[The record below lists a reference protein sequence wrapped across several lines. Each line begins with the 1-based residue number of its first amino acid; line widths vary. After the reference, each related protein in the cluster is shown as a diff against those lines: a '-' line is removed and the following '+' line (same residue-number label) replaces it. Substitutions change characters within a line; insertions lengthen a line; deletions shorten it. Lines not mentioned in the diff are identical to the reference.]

1 MLMLTKKRK
10 IIPIFNYYM
19 TIMSFDKWEDLKGN
33 IPDDIYADPSRGL
46 TIDYDTSCIVCCTP
60 KHQSSVVH
68 EAGHIK
74 NMVWKFIGY
83 TPQRD
88 NDEVDQYLHTY
99 IYEEIMKVLNNH
111 IAK

>member
-10 IIPIFNYYM
+10 LIPIFDYCM
-19 TIMSFDKWEDLKGN
+19 TIIIFDNWEDLKN
-33 IPDDIYADPSRGL
+33 SIPNDVYSDPARGVTIEYDDY
-46 TIDYDTSCIVCCTP
+46 CIVCCTP
-60 KHQSSVVH
+60 KHKSSIVH

-74 NMVWKFIGY
+74 NLVWKYIGY

-99 IYEEIMKVLNNH
+99 IYEEIIKILEKH

>member
-1 MLMLTKKRK
+1 
-10 IIPIFNYYM
+10 M
-19 TIMSFDKWEDLKGN
+19 TIMIFDKWEELKDN
-33 IPDDIYADPSRGL
+33 IPDDVYSIPARGV
-46 TIDYDTSCIVCCTP
+46 TIEYTGSCIVCCTP
-60 KHQSSVVH
+60 KYQSSVVH

>member
-10 IIPIFNYYM
+10 LIPIFDYCM
-19 TIMSFDKWEDLKGN
+19 TIIIFDNWEDLKN
-33 IPDDIYADPSRGL
+33 SIPNDVYSDPARGVTIEYDDY
-46 TIDYDTSCIVCCTP
+46 CIVCCTP
-60 KHQSSVVH
+60 KHRSSIVH

-74 NMVWKFIGY
+74 NLVWKYIGY

-99 IYEEIMKVLNNH
+99 IYEEIIKVLEKH

>member
-1 MLMLTKKRK
+1 MHMLTKKRK
-10 IIPIFNYYM
+10 LIPIFNYYM
-19 TIMSFDKWEDLKGN
+19 TIMIFDKWEELKGN
-33 IPDDIYADPSRGL
+33 IPDDVYIEPSKGV
-46 TIDYDTSCIVCCTP
+46 TIEYNGFCIVCCTP